1 MEDTK
6 VLTLPVEGMTC
17 AACAARIERVVSKL
31 EGVRNIHVNLA
42 SEKALVVTN
51 PDLSWKQ
58 VVQRI
63 EKTGYSVPK
72 YTMELKIANLSGT
85 AGATH
90 AEQVLSRMDGVE
102 SVKIDPDSGKAIIQY
117 IPGIAKQT
125 DCIRTLERAGYEA
138 VGVSQTDILIAREK
152 KRQAYRRD
160 WILFLASAVV
170 ALPFLLEMVVMG
182 VMAIMMAGMEIDM
195 VVSMNMSDPSAAS
208 SANMPLMSWLSNHGN
223 LIPPWIAL
231 ALATPIQF
239 VTGWRFYR
247 GAYHALRNRTATMD
261 VLVVIGTSV
270 AYVTGVV
277 LTFSAHP
284 DNNTYCGS
292 AAVIMT
298 LVFFGKVLEAR
309 AKQKSGAAIEALAKL
324 GAKVAHRVQGDNES
338 DVQVED
344 LRVGD
349 VIRIRSGEK
358 VPTDGEIIDG
368 SSMIDESFLT
378 GESLPVRKTAGD
390 TVYGATV
397 NQMGVLLVRVTKTS
411 EETALAQIIRAIDEA
426 QGTKAS
432 IQRLADFLSLILVPT
447 VLAIAL
453 EAFVLWGFWGTWS
466 HALIAAISCL
476 VVACPC
482 SLGLATP
489 TAIMVASGLGAEI
502 GILIRSGE
510 YLEIAH
516 KVKTVIFDKT
526 GTLTQGKPTVTD
538 LVPSEPQREQL
549 LLKHAASLEAH
560 SEHPIGRAIVDFAE
574 QQRVGLLPATDV
586 QVISGKGIMGTV
598 HGCSVIVGNIQLL
611 ETNGIFGMDDNTAA
625 KLELQAKTVVH
636 VASGGTYLGAIAIAD
651 DIKADAAKTIQKL
664 RDMDIDVCL
673 ITGDNQRTAEAI
685 AKQVGISQ
693 VLAGVLPS
701 DKAKKVMELKESG
714 QVVAMVGDGINDAP
728 ALAAA
733 HIGIAM
739 GTGADIAIEAA
750 DIAIMHARCSGVT
763 DAIYLSKRT
772 IRTIRVNLFWA
783 FIYNA
788 IAVPMAALG
797 LFNPM
802 IAGAAMAFSSVSV
815 VSNSLLL
822 RRAKLKFADAAAAN
836 GTAI

>member
-526 GTLTQGKPTVTD
+526 GTLTQG
-538 LVPSEPQREQL
+538 L
-549 LLKHAASLEAH
+549 SL
-560 SEHPIGRAIVDFAE
+560 I
-574 QQRVGLLPATDV
+574 
-586 QVISGKGIMGTV
+586 
-598 HGCSVIVGNIQLL
+598 
-611 ETNGIFGMDDNTAA
+611 
-625 KLELQAKTVVH
+625 
-636 VASGGTYLGAIAIAD
+636 
-651 DIKADAAKTIQKL
+651 
-664 RDMDIDVCL
+664 
-673 ITGDNQRTAEAI
+673 
-685 AKQVGISQ
+685 
-693 VLAGVLPS
+693 
-701 DKAKKVMELKESG
+701 
-714 QVVAMVGDGINDAP
+714 
-728 ALAAA
+728 
-733 HIGIAM
+733 HI
-739 GTGADIAIEAA
+739 
-750 DIAIMHARCSGVT
+750 
-763 DAIYLSKRT
+763 
-772 IRTIRVNLFWA
+772 
-783 FIYNA
+783 
-788 IAVPMAALG
+788 
-797 LFNPM
+797 
-802 IAGAAMAFSSVSV
+802 
-815 VSNSLLL
+815 
-822 RRAKLKFADAAAAN
+822 
-836 GTAI
+836 